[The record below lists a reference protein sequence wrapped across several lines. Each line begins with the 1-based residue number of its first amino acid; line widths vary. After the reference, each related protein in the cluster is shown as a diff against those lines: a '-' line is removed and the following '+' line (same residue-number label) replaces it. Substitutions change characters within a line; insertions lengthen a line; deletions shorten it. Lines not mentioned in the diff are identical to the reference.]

1 MTLSPVLAYKHPAG
15 ASRWEWIFVP
25 RQILQKL
32 RGLAPARLWE
42 FAGLGKPDLP
52 AGRSL
57 ATDIYIFLLV
67 SLAVTAV
74 ITLLLLSKLRRIWGG
89 ASPDPG
95 LEL

>member
-15 ASRWEWIFVP
+15 ASRGVRVFVP

-67 SLAVTAV
+67 SPVV
-74 ITLLLLSKLRRIWGG
+74 IVVSTWFPLSELRRTWEG
-89 ASPDPG
+89 ASSDPG
-95 LEL
+95 WWL